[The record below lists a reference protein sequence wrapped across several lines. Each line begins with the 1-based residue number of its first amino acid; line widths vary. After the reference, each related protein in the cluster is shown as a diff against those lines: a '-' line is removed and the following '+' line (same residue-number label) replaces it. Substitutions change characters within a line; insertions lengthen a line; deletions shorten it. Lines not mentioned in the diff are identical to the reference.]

1 MLVELI
7 EIKETARDSYSLKTI
22 YINPDQVVYLS
33 ENGSMKQ
40 KLQEGKL
47 NLGLNQNFTNFTNIR
62 MNYQSYAANL
72 IVIGDPG
79 MVEQKINNSKRKQ
92 LLKENFFCAL
102 SGRRPRIITRKE
114 KSVWTPNSSNRNPQ
128 RR

>member
-7 EIKETARDSYSLKTI
+7 EIREITRDNYSLKTI

-33 ENGSMKQ
+33 ENNQLKQ
-40 KLQEGKL
+40 RLQEGKL

-72 IVIGDPG
+72 VVVGDPG

-92 LLKENFFCAL
+92 LLK
-102 SGRRPRIITRKE
+102 G
-114 KSVWTPNSSNRNPQ
+114 
-128 RR
+128 

>member
-92 LLKENFFCAL
+92 LLK
-102 SGRRPRIITRKE
+102 G
-114 KSVWTPNSSNRNPQ
+114 
-128 RR
+128 